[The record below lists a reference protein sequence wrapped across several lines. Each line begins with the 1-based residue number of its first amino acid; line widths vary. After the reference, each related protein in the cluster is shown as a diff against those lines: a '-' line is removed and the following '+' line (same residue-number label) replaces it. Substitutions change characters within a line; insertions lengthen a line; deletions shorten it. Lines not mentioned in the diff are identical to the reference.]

1 MSFLSNNRF
10 DLIMAFV
17 TVCAVAALLGTN
29 RANSPLQVKRMLD
42 LLEVML
48 YLGVDSVRNAA

>member
-10 DLIMAFV
+10 DLIMAFF
-17 TVCAVAALLGTN
+17 TVFAVAAHLGTN

-42 LLEVML
+42 GRLRRAIVVEE
-48 YLGVDSVRNAA
+48 ST

>member
-1 MSFLSNNRF
+1 
-10 DLIMAFV
+10 MAFV
-17 TVCAVAALLGTN
+17 TVCAIRFAHKRTN

-48 YLGVDSVRNAA
+48 YSGVDSVRNAA